1 MEHTTI
7 DSGIQFNEGLT
18 ISNETITILDSIRKW
33 TKFLAI
39 LGFVFVGLMVIL
51 GLFMGSLMSTVSG
64 MAGNTLPFPS
74 AVFTVI
80 YLIFA
85 LIYFFPVL
93 YLYQFSS
100 YLGKALASK
109 EGESLTAAFKK
120 LNSHYKYIGIIAII
134 IMGLYGIIF
143 VGAIVV
149 GIVTKF

>member
-7 DSGIQFNEGLT
+7 DGGIQFNEGLAV
-18 ISNETITILDSIRKW
+18 SNETINVLDSIRKW
-33 TKFLAI
+33 TKFLSI
-39 LGFVFVGLMVIL
+39 LGFVFVGLMAIL
-51 GLFMGSLMSTVSG
+51 GLFMGTVMSTFSG
-64 MAGNTLPFPS
+64 LAGNSLPFPS
-74 AVFTVI
+74 AFFTVI

-109 EGESLTAAFKK
+109 DGESLTAAFRK

-134 IMGLYGIIF
+134 IMGLYGLILVGGII
-143 VGAIVV
+143 V